1 MAGRSDEETFGV
13 DDVTI
18 VDPSLLKRAA
28 AAAAIGNAVEW
39 FDFGIFSYLA
49 SARLPSG
56 SVA

>member
-18 VDPSLLKRAA
+18 VDPSLLKRTV
-28 AAAAIGNAVEW
+28 AAIGNAVEW